1 MEEFY
6 LLDNELNKKYIIDTY
21 SSAIWAKRYNDIGD
35 CELVISASEENFRKI
50 KECKYIARND
60 DDMVCKIKKI
70 EIQTDEENG
79 NQLILTGKD
88 ITDILEQRIVVKQT
102 NFNGLVED
110 YIRTLINDS
119 IINPTNA
126 DRKIK
131 NFVLADKIGF
141 SDTIREQVTY
151 DNVGIKI
158 QKLCKQYGWGYRVTI
173 NNGNFVFALYKGR
186 DKSKYITFSHNYDN
200 ISTTDYSK
208 DDSNIK
214 NVALVAGEGEGV
226 ARRTTTIGNGVGI
239 DRHELYVDARDIS
252 SEIDYDELLT
262 NYPNGKEKVINN
274 VIYYQVNGS
283 NIAIITKNDAG
294 EVTNV
299 QLCSNIYIE
308 NLKNTG
314 YEKMSTYTSV
324 TSFSGE
330 VIVGMSYRYKE
341 DYDLGDIVNIVNEY
355 GISIDVRISE
365 VIENQDDNGYTMEP
379 TFENIEE

>member
-35 CELVISASEENFRKI
+35 CELVISASIENFRKI

-60 DDMVCKIKKI
+60 DDMVCKIKKV
-70 EIQTDEENG
+70 ELQTDEENG
-79 NQLILTGKD
+79 DQLILTGKD
-88 ITDILEQRIVVKQT
+88 ITDILNQRIVIKQT

-119 IINPTNA
+119 IIKPTNA

-131 NFVLADKIGF
+131 NFALSNKKGF
-141 SDTIREQVTY
+141 SETIREQVTY
-151 DNVGIKI
+151 DNVGDKI
-158 QKLCKQYGWGYRVTI
+158 QKLCKQYGWGYKVTV
-173 NNGNFVFALYKGR
+173 NNGNFIFALYKGN
-186 DKSKYITFSHNYDN
+186 DISSYITFSHNYDN
-200 ISTTDYSK
+200 ISTTDYLK

-226 ARRTTTIGNGVGI
+226 ARKTVTIGNGVGI

-262 NYPNGKEKVINN
+262 NYPSGKEKVINN

-283 NIAIITKNDAG
+283 SIATLTKNDAG
-294 EVTNV
+294 EITNV
-299 QLCSNIYIE
+299 QLCNNIYME

-314 YEKMSTYTSV
+314 YEKMSVYTTI

-330 VIVGMSYRYKE
+330 IIVGMSYKYKE
-341 DYDLGDIVNIVNEY
+341 DYNLGDIVNIVNEY
-355 GISIDVRISE
+355 GISINVRISE
-365 VIENQDDNGYTMEP
+365 VIENQDDNGYTMES
-379 TFENIEE
+379 TFENIE

>member
-21 SSAIWAKRYNDIGD
+21 SSAIWAKRYNDLGD
-35 CELVISASEENFRKI
+35 CELVISASIENFRKI

-60 DDMVCKIKKI
+60 DDMVCKIKKV
-70 EIQTDEENG
+70 ELQTDEENG
-79 NQLILTGKD
+79 DQLILTGKD
-88 ITDILEQRIVVKQT
+88 ITDILNQRIVIKQT

-119 IINPTNA
+119 IIKPTNA

-131 NFVLADKIGF
+131 NFALANKKGF
-141 SDTIREQVTY
+141 SETIREQVTY
-151 DNVGIKI
+151 DNVGEKI
-158 QKLCKQYGWGYRVTI
+158 QELCKQYGWGYKVTI
-173 NNGNFVFALYKGR
+173 INSNFVFALYKGN
-186 DKSKYITFSHNYDN
+186 DISQYITFSHNYDN

-226 ARRTTTIGNGVGI
+226 ARKTVTIGNGSGI
-239 DRHELYVDARDIS
+239 DRHELYVDARNVS
-252 SEIDYDELLT
+252 SEIDYDELIT
-262 NYPNGKEKVINN
+262 NYPNGIEKVINN
-274 VIYYQVNGS
+274 VIYYQVNGT
-283 NIAIITKNDAG
+283 NIATLTKNDAG
-294 EVTNV
+294 EITNV
-299 QLCSNIYIE
+299 QLCNNIYME

-314 YEKMSTYTSV
+314 YEKMATYTSI

-330 VIVGMSYRYKE
+330 IIVGMSYKYKE
-341 DYDLGDIVNIVNEY
+341 DYNLGDIVNIVNEY
-355 GISIDVRISE
+355 GISINVRISE

-379 TFENIEE
+379 TFENIE

>member
-50 KECKYIARND
+50 EECKYITRND

-173 NNGNFVFALYKGR
+173 NNGNFVFALYRGG

-208 DDSNIK
+208 DNSNIK

-226 ARRTTTIGNGVGI
+226 ARKTITIGNGTGI

-330 VIVGMSYRYKE
+330 VIVGMSYKYKE

>member
-50 KECKYIARND
+50 EECKYITRND

-173 NNGNFVFALYKGR
+173 NNGNFVFALYRGG

-208 DDSNIK
+208 DNSNIK

-330 VIVGMSYRYKE
+330 VIVGMSYKYKE

-379 TFENIEE
+379 TFENIE

>member
-6 LLDNELNKKYIIDTY
+6 LLDNELKKKYIIDTY

-35 CELVISASEENFRKI
+35 CELVISASIENFRKI

-60 DDMVCKIKKI
+60 DDMVCKIKKVELQI
-70 EIQTDEENG
+70 DEENG
-79 NQLILTGKD
+79 DQLILTGKD
-88 ITDILEQRIVVKQT
+88 ITDILNQRIVIKQT
-102 NFNGLVED
+102 NFNGSVED

-119 IINPTNA
+119 IIKPTNT

-131 NFVLADKIGF
+131 NFTLANKKGF
-141 SDTIREQVTY
+141 TETIREQVTY
-151 DNVGIKI
+151 DNVGDKI
-158 QKLCKQYGWGYRVTI
+158 QKLCKQYGWGYKVTI
-173 NNGNFVFALYKGR
+173 NNGSFIFALYKGS
-186 DKSKYITFSHNYDN
+186 DISEYITFSHNYDN

-226 ARRTTTIGNGVGI
+226 ARKTITIGNGIGI

-274 VIYYQVNGS
+274 VIYYQVNGI
-283 NIAIITKNDAG
+283 NIAVLTKNDAG
-294 EVTNV
+294 EITNV
-299 QLCSNIYIE
+299 QLCNNIYME

-314 YEKMSTYTSV
+314 YEKMSEYASI
-324 TSFSGE
+324 TSFAGE
-330 VIVGMSYRYKE
+330 IIVGMSYKYKE
-341 DYDLGDIVNIVNEY
+341 DYNLGDIVNIVNEY
-355 GISIDVRISE
+355 GISINVRISE

-379 TFENIEE
+379 TFENIE

>member
-6 LLDNELNKKYIIDTY
+6 LLDNELKKKYIIDTY

-35 CELVISASEENFRKI
+35 CELVISASIENFRKI

-60 DDMVCKIKKI
+60 DDMVCKIKKV
-70 EIQTDEENG
+70 ELQTDEENG
-79 NQLILTGKD
+79 DQLILTGKD
-88 ITDILEQRIVVKQT
+88 ITDILNQRIVIKQT
-102 NFNGLVED
+102 NFNGSVED

-119 IINPTNA
+119 IIKPTNT

-131 NFVLADKIGF
+131 NFTLANKKGF
-141 SDTIREQVTY
+141 TETIREQVTY
-151 DNVGIKI
+151 DNVGDKI
-158 QKLCKQYGWGYRVTI
+158 QKLCKQYGWGYKVTI
-173 NNGNFVFALYKGR
+173 NNGSFIFALYKGS
-186 DKSKYITFSHNYDN
+186 DISEYITFSHNYDN

-226 ARRTTTIGNGVGI
+226 ARKTITIGNGIGI

-252 SEIDYDELLT
+252 SEIDYDELLI

-299 QLCSNIYIE
+299 QLCNNIYIE
-308 NLKNTG
+308 NLRNTG
-314 YEKMSTYTSV
+314 YEKMAAYTSV

-330 VIVGMSYRYKE
+330 IIVGMSYQYKK
-341 DYDLGDIVNIVNEY
+341 DYKLGDIVKIVNEY
-355 GISIDVRISE
+355 GISINVRISE
-365 VIENQDDNGYTMEP
+365 VIENRDDNGYTMEP
-379 TFENIEE
+379 TFENIE

>member
-6 LLDNELNKKYIIDTY
+6 LLDNELKKKYIIDTY

-35 CELVISASEENFRKI
+35 CELVISASIENFRKI

-60 DDMVCKIKKI
+60 DDMVCKIKKV
-70 EIQTDEENG
+70 ELQTDEENG
-79 NQLILTGKD
+79 DQLILTGKD
-88 ITDILEQRIVVKQT
+88 ITDILNQRIVIKQT
-102 NFNGLVED
+102 NFNGSVED

-119 IINPTNA
+119 IIKPTNT

-131 NFVLADKIGF
+131 NFTLANKKGF
-141 SDTIREQVTY
+141 TETIREQVTY
-151 DNVGIKI
+151 DNVGDKI
-158 QKLCKQYGWGYRVTI
+158 QKLCKQYGWGYKVTI
-173 NNGNFVFALYKGR
+173 NNGSFIFALYKGS
-186 DKSKYITFSHNYDN
+186 DISEYITFSHNYDN

-226 ARRTTTIGNGVGI
+226 ARKTITIGNGIGI

-283 NIAIITKNDAG
+283 NIAILTKNDAG
-294 EVTNV
+294 EITNV
-299 QLCSNIYIE
+299 QLCNNIYME

-314 YEKMSTYTSV
+314 YEKMSEYASI
-324 TSFSGE
+324 TSFAGE
-330 VIVGMSYRYKE
+330 IIVGMSYKYKE
-341 DYDLGDIVNIVNEY
+341 DYNLGDIVNIVNEY
-355 GISIDVRISE
+355 GISINVRISE

-379 TFENIEE
+379 TFENIE